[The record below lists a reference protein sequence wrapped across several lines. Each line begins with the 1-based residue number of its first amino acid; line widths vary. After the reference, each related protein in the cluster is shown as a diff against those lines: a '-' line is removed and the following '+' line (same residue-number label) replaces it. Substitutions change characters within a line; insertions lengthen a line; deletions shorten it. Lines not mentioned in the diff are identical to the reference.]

1 MVVETRP
8 MGATDRCVVMVHGG
22 PGGDKDG
29 PGGLFIE
36 VAHALNRR
44 GMAAVRFDMPGCGEA
59 PGDYVDMTM
68 GEQNRH
74 LCEVVA
80 EASLLGY
87 SRIAVLAESLGAAV
101 ALLNWPPQARVA
113 ALLWPAIDLMDTSL
127 ARYLEPGAAEQ
138 LHDQGYVLLDDGV
151 RVGRDFIEEFQRVD
165 DYLWLAAYALR
176 VPTLVVHG
184 QRDEEVPLR
193 QSLKLY
199 DLLKEPRELIVV
211 AGGDHGLRSV
221 AKDRLAPFCRAV
233 VEFFAL
239 HL

>member
-1 MVVETRP
+1 MVVEMRP

-44 GMAAVRFDMPGCGEA
+44 GIAAVRFDMPGCGDA
-59 PGDYVDMTM
+59 PGNHVAMTM
-68 GEQNRH
+68 EEQNRH

-87 SRIAVLAESLGAAV
+87 TRIAILAESLGAAV
-101 ALLNWPPQARVA
+101 ALLDWPPPARVA

-127 ARYLEPGAAEQ
+127 ARYLEPHATEQ
-138 LHDQGYVLLDDGV
+138 LREHGYVVDGGV
-151 RVGRDFIEEFQRVD
+151 QVGRDFIEEFQRVG

-199 DLLKEPRELIVV
+199 ELLKEPRELIVV

-221 AKDRLAPFCRAV
+221 SKERLSLFCRSVA
-233 VEFFAL
+233 EFFAL